1 MNEPDA
7 EIFDMLLLTG
17 AIEVSSID
25 PISGEFLY
33 SMTDKMIELMPEV
46 YEEHMNEVNSQIMVL
61 WENGFLKID
70 LFDTN
75 PMVILTEKAFDIK
88 ELMKMDLESLEYL
101 NEIKRLLS
109 K

>member
-1 MNEPDA
+1 MNEPDP
-7 EIFDMLLLTG
+7 EIFDMLLLSG

-33 SMTDKMIELMPEV
+33 SMTDKMNELMPEL
-46 YEEHMNEVNSQIMVL
+46 YEEHMNEVNNHIMAL
-61 WENGFLKID
+61 WEDGFLKID

-75 PMVILTEKAFDIK
+75 PMVLLTEKAFDLK
-88 ELMKMDLESLEYL
+88 ELLKMDLESLEYL
-101 NEIKRLLS
+101 NEIKRLLA